1 MSPSNNQQRFV
12 RRILPPVVVLAAI
25 AAMVG
30 AIGRGW
36 VCHGLGCDAASMD
49 ARILEWLYLHRREWL
64 DRPMIAAT
72 WLGSAYVLLP
82 LAILWALGHRADRAS
97 RILVPLA
104 LIGAALSVHVM
115 KAAVARPRPALH
127 EAIIALPEDL
137 SFPSAHAAQSAAFWL
152 ALGLQAQARGPH
164 GLRALLIAVATIVV
178 LAVCT
183 SRMYLQVHYPSDV
196 AAGLL
201 IGIAWAFAA
210 GRMLS
215 PRARAAADA

>member
-1 MSPSNNQQRFV
+1 MSPSNNQQRFL

-25 AAMVG
+25 AAMVWV
-30 AIGRGW
+30 IGRGW
-36 VCHGLGCDAASMD
+36 VCHGPGCDATSLD
-49 ARILEWLYLHRREWL
+49 AHILDWLYLHRREWL
-64 DRPMIAAT
+64 DRPMIAAS
-72 WLGSAYVLLP
+72 WLGSTYVLLP
-82 LAILWALGHRADRAS
+82 LAILWALGHRADRAG
-97 RILVPLA
+97 RFLAPLA

-127 EAIIALPEDL
+127 EALIALPGDL

-152 ALGLQAQARGPH
+152 VLGLRGQARGPH
-164 GLRALLIAVATIVV
+164 GLRAPLIAVATVVV

-201 IGIAWAFAA
+201 IGIAWVFAS
-210 GRMLS
+210 GRILS